1 MAKKSKKDK
10 KTDKSKKKKK
20 IIVKVKKSKS
30 IPAKAGAKARVDSRG
45 KVEVILP
52 VDRSRGKYKPRQSK
66 EDQIAERIKK
76 LREEKN
82 QNSLQFARELLA
94 NENLGANTRRS
105 GSINRSNV
113 PEPEGGFTGG
123 TTDKNNLSKVQQELK
138 EIKEELKKQKAEKQ
152 KEEKPKE
159 KQKENPRSPTGEPKP
174 KPAEE
179 TKSRPLTGQTIRRE
193 QRRSIVADTFSN
205 VVVPAVGVVAGGVGL
220 GLRAVSNEAQRQR
233 DEKRKQLIKET
244 EAKAIAD
251 TDRIVENLKKDREK
265 KFKERELQKR
275 KQEEAKEI
283 LEEKRRK
290 EIAKKVRE
298 QINPIDKQ
306 KQRKEK
312 DINSLI
318 DNLMGG
324 KKESNVEL
332 KIEEVEKVEPV
343 PEPEPV
349 VEEEDSDD
357 EFQSAEEFDYPEEE
371 EPIKDRSKLV
381 KNIKPIVDKA
391 KEDSLLTPEKKSRRQ
406 SFIQEAEKEEQT
418 DTAKKKLR
426 EEAEKLRELQIAGD
440 QKVARELL
448 IETARNR
455 DRKIKEQEEKQI
467 QIDKLIQKEIEE
479 RRRTERNRK
488 RRVAEQVLD
497 QTIQKSIDDRN
508 KDLSKK
514 VVGSAIDKAEK
525 REEAEEISGDLIT
538 GLIGRAV
545 NESSIQN
552 TPINSGRGRKPNDAG
567 YFQKGYTRKEVED
580 FRNLQERI
588 KRNRR
593 GLMFFNLDGDRYNY
607 KNNKNLEKFI
617 REDIR
622 TLRERGINQLE
633 IDQATAILN
642 ILVADIREEKKFNLL
657 VRTKSGSRQIVQEKR
672 GRPRKDKDL
681 DDPPQEIEKEVP
693 QKEKED

>member
-10 KTDKSKKKKK
+10 KTDKKKVELRRSARLKA
-20 IIVKVKKSKS
+20 KKSKS

-82 QNSLQFARELLA
+82 QNSLQFAREQFA
-94 NENLGANTRRS
+94 NETLGANTRRS

-113 PEPEGGFTGG
+113 AEPIGGFTGG

-152 KEEKPKE
+152 KEPKTARPPTAEIETQTIEK
-159 KQKENPRSPTGEPKP
+159 PKP
-174 KPAEE
+174 KPVEE

-205 VVVPAVGVVAGGVGL
+205 VVVPAAAVVSGGVAL
-220 GLRAVSNEAQRQR
+220 GLRAVGNEAQRQR

-275 KQEEAKEI
+275 KQEEAREI
-283 LEEKRRK
+283 LEEKRKK

-298 QINPIDKQ
+298 QINPLE

-318 DNLMGG
+318 DDLMGG

-332 KIEEVEKVEPV
+332 KIEKVEPV

-406 SFIQEAEKEEQT
+406 SFIQEAEKEEET
-418 DTAKKKLR
+418 EAKKKLR

-455 DRKIKEQEEKQI
+455 DRKRKEQIEKQNK
-467 QIDKLIQKEIEE
+467 IDKLIQKEIED
-479 RRRTERNRK
+479 RRRAERNRR

-525 REEAEEISGDLIT
+525 REEAEEVSGDIIT

-552 TPINSGRGRKPNDAG
+552 TPINSGRGRKQNDAG
-567 YFQKGYTRKEVED
+567 YFEKGFKREEIAE
-580 FRNLQERI
+580 FRDLQERI
-588 KRNRR
+588 KRNRK
-593 GLMFFNLDGDRYNY
+593 GLMFFNLNGNRYDY
-607 KNNKNLEKFI
+607 KNNKDLEKFI

-622 TLRERGINQLE
+622 TLQERGMNQLE

-642 ILVADIREEKKFNLL
+642 ILVADIRQEKKFNLS
-657 VRTKSGSRQIVQEKR
+657 VRTRSGSRQLVQDKR
-672 GRPRKDKDL
+672 GRPKKDK
-681 DDPPQEIEKEVP
+681 
-693 QKEKED
+693 ED

>member
-10 KTDKSKKKKK
+10 KTDKKKVELRRSARLKA
-20 IIVKVKKSKS
+20 KKSKS

-82 QNSLQFARELLA
+82 QNSLQFAREQFA
-94 NENLGANTRRS
+94 NETLGANTRRS

-113 PEPEGGFTGG
+113 AEPIGGFTGG

-152 KEEKPKE
+152 KEPKTARPPTAEIETQTIEK
-159 KQKENPRSPTGEPKP
+159 PKP
-174 KPAEE
+174 KPVEE

-205 VVVPAVGVVAGGVGL
+205 VVVPAAAVVSGGVAL
-220 GLRAVSNEAQRQR
+220 GLRAVGNEAQRQR

-275 KQEEAKEI
+275 KQEEAREI
-283 LEEKRRK
+283 LEEKRKK

-298 QINPIDKQ
+298 QINPLE

-318 DNLMGG
+318 DDLMGG

-332 KIEEVEKVEPV
+332 KIEEVEKV

-406 SFIQEAEKEEQT
+406 SFIQEAEKEEET
-418 DTAKKKLR
+418 EAKKKLR

-455 DRKIKEQEEKQI
+455 DRKRKEQIEKQNK
-467 QIDKLIQKEIEE
+467 IDKLIQKEIED
-479 RRRTERNRK
+479 RRRAERNRR

-525 REEAEEISGDLIT
+525 REEAEEVSGDIIT

-552 TPINSGRGRKPNDAG
+552 TPINSGRGRKQNDAG
-567 YFQKGYTRKEVED
+567 YFEKGFKREEIAE
-580 FRNLQERI
+580 FRDLQERI
-588 KRNRR
+588 KRNRK
-593 GLMFFNLDGDRYNY
+593 GLMFFNLNGNRYDY
-607 KNNKNLEKFI
+607 KNNKDLEKFI

-622 TLRERGINQLE
+622 TLQERGMNQLE

-642 ILVADIREEKKFNLL
+642 ILVADIRQEKKFNLS
-657 VRTKSGSRQIVQEKR
+657 VRTRSGSRQLVQDKR
-672 GRPRKDKDL
+672 GRPKKDK
-681 DDPPQEIEKEVP
+681 
-693 QKEKED
+693 ED

>member
-20 IIVKVKKSKS
+20 IIVKAKKSKS

-82 QNSLQFARELLA
+82 QNSLQFAREQFT
-94 NENLGANTRRS
+94 NQTLGANTRSS

-113 PEPEGGFTGG
+113 AEPIGGFTGG

-152 KEEKPKE
+152 KEPKTA
-159 KQKENPRSPTGEPKP
+159 RTPTAEIETQTIEEPKP
-174 KPAEE
+174 KPVEE

-193 QRRSIVADTFSN
+193 QRRSIVSDTFSN
-205 VVVPAVGVVAGGVGL
+205 VVVPAAGVLAGGVGL
-220 GLRAVSNEAQRQR
+220 GLRAVGNEAQRQR

-283 LEEKRRK
+283 LEEKRKK

-298 QINPIDKQ
+298 QINPLE

-318 DNLMGG
+318 DDIMGG
-324 KKESNVEL
+324 KIENNVEL

-371 EPIKDRSKLV
+371 EPIKDRSKLI
-381 KNIKPIVDKA
+381 KNIKPIIDKA

-406 SFIQEAEKEEQT
+406 SFIQEAEKEEET
-418 DTAKKKLR
+418 ETAKKKLR

-455 DRKIKEQEEKQI
+455 DRKIKEQIEKQNK
-467 QIDKLIQKEIEE
+467 IDKLIQKEIED
-479 RRRTERNRK
+479 RRRAERNRR

-525 REEAEEISGDLIT
+525 REEAEEVSGDIIT

-567 YFQKGYTRKEVED
+567 YFEKGFKREEIAE
-580 FRNLQERI
+580 FRDLQERI

-593 GLMFFNLDGDRYNY
+593 GLMFFNLDGDRYDY
-607 KNNKNLEKFI
+607 KNNKDLEKFI
-617 REDIR
+617 REDLR
-622 TLRERGINQLE
+622 TLQERGMNQLE
-633 IDQATAILN
+633 IDQAAAILN
-642 ILVADIREEKKFNLL
+642 ILVADIRQEKKFNLS
-657 VRTKSGSRQIVQEKR
+657 VRTRSGSRQLVQEKR
-672 GRPRKDKDL
+672 GRPKKDK
-681 DDPPQEIEKEVP
+681 
-693 QKEKED
+693 ED

>member
-10 KTDKSKKKKK
+10 KTDKKKVELRRSARLKA
-20 IIVKVKKSKS
+20 KKSKS

-82 QNSLQFARELLA
+82 QNSLQFAREQFA
-94 NENLGANTRRS
+94 NETLGANTRRS

-113 PEPEGGFTGG
+113 AEPIGGFTGG

-152 KEEKPKE
+152 KEPKTARPPTAEIETQTIEK
-159 KQKENPRSPTGEPKP
+159 PKP
-174 KPAEE
+174 KPVEE

-205 VVVPAVGVVAGGVGL
+205 VVVPAAAVVSGGVAL
-220 GLRAVSNEAQRQR
+220 GLRAVGNEAQRQR

-275 KQEEAKEI
+275 KQEEAREI
-283 LEEKRRK
+283 LEEKRKK

-298 QINPIDKQ
+298 QINPLE

-318 DNLMGG
+318 DDLMGG

-332 KIEEVEKVEPV
+332 KIEEVEKV

-406 SFIQEAEKEEQT
+406 SFIQEAEKEEET
-418 DTAKKKLR
+418 EAKKKLR

-455 DRKIKEQEEKQI
+455 DRKIKEQIEKQNK
-467 QIDKLIQKEIEE
+467 IDKLIQKEIED
-479 RRRTERNRK
+479 RRRAEKNRR

-525 REEAEEISGDLIT
+525 REEAEEVSGDIIT

-552 TPINSGRGRKPNDAG
+552 TPINSGRGRKQNDAG
-567 YFQKGYTRKEVED
+567 YFEKGFKREEIAE
-580 FRNLQERI
+580 FRDLQERI
-588 KRNRR
+588 KRNRK
-593 GLMFFNLDGDRYNY
+593 GLMFFNLNGNRYDY
-607 KNNKNLEKFI
+607 KNNKDLEKFI

-622 TLRERGINQLE
+622 TLQERGMNQLE

-642 ILVADIREEKKFNLL
+642 ILVADIRQEKKFNLS
-657 VRTKSGSRQIVQEKR
+657 VRTRSGSRQLVQDKR
-672 GRPRKDKDL
+672 GRPKKDK
-681 DDPPQEIEKEVP
+681 
-693 QKEKED
+693 ED

>member
-10 KTDKSKKKKK
+10 KTDKKKVELRRSARLKA
-20 IIVKVKKSKS
+20 KKSKS

-82 QNSLQFARELLA
+82 QNSLQFAREQFA
-94 NENLGANTRRS
+94 NETLGANTRRS

-113 PEPEGGFTGG
+113 AEPIGGFTGG

-152 KEEKPKE
+152 KEPKTARPPTAEIETQTIEK
-159 KQKENPRSPTGEPKP
+159 PKP
-174 KPAEE
+174 KPVEE

-205 VVVPAVGVVAGGVGL
+205 VVVPAAAVVSGGVAL
-220 GLRAVSNEAQRQR
+220 GLRAVGNEAQRQR

-275 KQEEAKEI
+275 KQEEAREI
-283 LEEKRRK
+283 LEEKRKK

-298 QINPIDKQ
+298 QINPLE

-318 DNLMGG
+318 DDLMGG

-332 KIEEVEKVEPV
+332 KIEEVEKV

-406 SFIQEAEKEEQT
+406 SFIQEAEKEEET
-418 DTAKKKLR
+418 EAKKKLR

-455 DRKIKEQEEKQI
+455 DRKRKEQIEKQNK
-467 QIDKLIQKEIEE
+467 IDKLIQKEIED
-479 RRRTERNRK
+479 RRRAEKNRR

-525 REEAEEISGDLIT
+525 REEAEEVSGDIIT

-552 TPINSGRGRKPNDAG
+552 TPINSGRGRKQNDAG
-567 YFQKGYTRKEVED
+567 YFEKGFKREEIAE
-580 FRNLQERI
+580 FRDLQERI
-588 KRNRR
+588 KRNRK
-593 GLMFFNLDGDRYNY
+593 GLMFFNLNGNRYDY
-607 KNNKNLEKFI
+607 KNNKDLEKFI

-622 TLRERGINQLE
+622 TLQERGMNQLE

-642 ILVADIREEKKFNLL
+642 ILVADIRQEKKFNLS
-657 VRTKSGSRQIVQEKR
+657 VRTRSGSRQLVQDKR
-672 GRPRKDKDL
+672 GRPKKDK
-681 DDPPQEIEKEVP
+681 
-693 QKEKED
+693 ED